1 LIGFA
6 KSAQHTTWTPGTGF
20 TQQAGASSNF
30 LDAET
35 GLAATPGSYN
45 ATFEVAGSTTW
56 QAVVAAV
63 SPSAAAG
70 TPNQVNLTW
79 TTSTEVGGTISG
91 YLVERCQGPG
101 CTSFVQIGTSTT
113 TALSDTGL
121 NGSTTYCYRVRAQD
135 AANNIGSY
143 SGLASATTPAPT
155 ITAPTNLTT
164 TAASST
170 QINLSWTAATETGGT
185 ISSYLVE
192 RCQGRWEEHM
202 SEIQSLR
209 HTVCSITREN

>member
-1 LIGFA
+1 TL
-6 KSAQHTTWTPGTGF
+6 SAPNVTPPTSYRYRVRASDTANNVSAYSNTASVAMPTGPAPAAPANL
-20 TQQAGASSNF
+20 TAITASSSQIN
-30 LDAET
+30 LSWA
-35 GLAATPGSYN
+35 AATEP
-45 ATFEVAGSTTW
+45 
-56 QAVVAAV
+56 
-63 SPSAAAG
+63 
-70 TPNQVNLTW
+70 
-79 TTSTEVGGTISG
+79 GGTISS
-91 YLVERCQGPG
+91 YLVERCRGAS
-101 CTSFVQIGTSTT
+101 CTGFVQIGTSTT

-192 RCQGRWEEHM
+192 RDRK
-202 SEIQSLR
+202 S
-209 HTVCSITREN
+209 TRLNSSHVATSYAASF